1 MASICPSLR
10 GGFVPEFKRD
20 LVIFT
25 LDGWCPFVPQG
36 FFAAAMNLVQPCV
49 YAIAFDPDQWRAEE
63 IKWLSMMS
71 IFS

>member
-36 FFAAAMNLVQPCV
+36 FFAAAMKSCFNL
-49 YAIAFDPDQWRAEE
+49 A
-63 IKWLSMMS
+63 SMPS
-71 IFS
+71 RLTLISGGQRR